1 MPSDKEY
8 LDRALAKLEGL
19 GEITHRQMM
28 GEYMIYC
35 RGKLVGGV
43 YDNRLLL
50 KRTPSSERIL
60 AESECG
66 VRRAVP
72 YDGAKEQLDFS
83 GAGAELV
90 RRAAEAVADEL
101 PAPKRKK

>member
-1 MPSDKEY
+1 MPSDKEH
-8 LDRALAKLEGL
+8 LDRALAMLSGL
-19 GEITHRQMM
+19 DDVAHKQMM
-28 GEYMIYC
+28 GEYMIYVG
-35 RGKLVGGV
+35 GKLVGGV

-50 KRTPSSERIL
+50 KRTPTAERLL

-90 RRAAEAVADEL
+90 RRAVEALVREL
-101 PAPKRKK
+101 PEPKRKK

>member
-1 MPSDKEY
+1 MPSNKEH
-8 LDRALAKLEGL
+8 LARALGALAGD
-19 GEITHRQMM
+19 GEVTYRQMM

-50 KRTPSSERIL
+50 KRTPSAERIL

-72 YDGAKEQLDFS
+72 YEGAKEQLDFS

-90 RRAAEAVADEL
+90 RRAVEALVREL
-101 PAPKRKK
+101 PEPKRKK